1 MTGSTERLEEA
12 LRASLRE
19 AKRLR
24 RQNQQLAAAAA
35 EPLAVVGVGCRYPGG
50 VDGADALWELVDGGV
65 DAVGEFP
72 ADRGWDVE
80 GLYHP
85 EPGQPGRTYSKSG
98 GFVADA
104 ARFDAGFFGISPR
117 EALAMDPQQRLFLQ
131 CSWEALEDAGIDPV
145 GLRGSATGV
154 FAGCSFSDYGVRGAD
169 AGDTGGHLLTSTE
182 LSVVSGRV
190 SYALGLEGPSL
201 TVDTACSSSLVGLH
215 LAGQALRRGECALA
229 LVGGVTVMATPEAFV
244 EFSRQRGLAADGR
257 CKSYAA
263 SADGV
268 GWAEGAGVLVV
279 ERLSDAVRHGRRI
292 LGLVRGTAVNS
303 DGASSGFTAPNGPS
317 QQRVIRAALADAGLS
332 AADVDAVDGHGTGT
346 RLGDPI
352 EAQALLATYGQER
365 PADGSP
371 LWLGSVKSN
380 MGHAQ
385 AAAGVAGVVKMLMA
399 MRHGVLPRSLHSGE
413 PSPQVDWAAGRVE
426 LLREPVPWPAGE
438 RVRRAGVSSFGI
450 SGTNAHVVL
459 EEFRAEEPA
468 REVVAPAGPLLWPV
482 SAHSAAALPVQAARL
497 RAALLR
503 PGAAADPV
511 DVGFS
516 LATGRAAL
524 EHRAVVLGA
533 DRGELLEGLAA
544 LAEGRPSAA
553 VPVGAVRPG
562 AATAFLFTGQGAQR
576 AGMGAG
582 AAAFPAFAAA
592 FDEVCA
598 ELDRHLDRP
607 LREAVAAGGAEL
619 DATGLAQPALFA
631 VEVALFRLAES
642 WGLRPDFV
650 AGHSIG
656 ELAAAHA
663 AGVWSLADACA
674 LVAARGRL
682 MQALPSGGAMVAI
695 AAAEE
700 EVRAALVPG
709 ADVAAVNGP
718 RAVVVS
724 GEAEAV
730 AKVAAGFAR
739 TKELAVSHA
748 FHSALMDPML
758 AEFRQVARGL
768 EYRLARIPVV
778 STLTGALVGPGEL
791 QDPEYWVRH
800 VREAVRFA
808 DGVAALREQGV
819 TRFVELG
826 PDAVLTALAGQCLD
840 ADPAA
845 AEVLAV
851 PLLRRGR
858 PEEATVAAA
867 LGALHAHGAPLDW
880 AAYYAGSGARRAEL
894 PTYGFEQRDYWLG
907 RPAKDAGTAAG
918 AGQGAAAHPLLGAV
932 VELPGTG
939 GVVLTGR
946 LSPSARPWLADH
958 AVHGAVLLPG
968 TGFVELAVRAGDEV
982 GCPLLEE
989 LALEAPLLLDAP
1001 DGTDLRVAVDGPDG
1015 AGRRTVTVHSR
1026 PAADANAPW
1035 TRHAAGTL
1043 APAPADPAA
1052 AAPLPAWPP
1061 AGATALDVSGV
1072 YPALAAQGYGYG
1084 PAFRGLTAAWSAGD
1098 DLYAEVAL
1106 PEPARAEADAYGL
1119 HPALLDAVLHA
1130 VGYAGPRTD
1139 GGMVPFSWTGV
1150 RLHAAGAAALRVRVS
1165 FRGPDAAAVTATDP
1179 DGRAVLDVAELA
1191 FRALPAPAD
1200 PGTGTDRLFR
1210 LDWVPLPAP
1219 EGTGPAACTVL
1230 GADRFGLGPA
1240 LAAAGHTVSAGPAA
1254 DGPLVLVPC
1263 WAPPQEQDAA
1273 AARAAAER
1281 VLALVQEWAADPRP
1295 ADHRLAVVTR
1305 GAVAAAPGEGVTDL
1319 VHAPLWGLLRTVQ
1332 QEYPDRF
1339 VLLDLEDGPAD
1350 TAPPALPPG
1359 LLDAL
1364 RGGEPNLA
1372 VRGGALVVP
1381 RLVRARPEPAD
1392 RPGLDPAGTVLV
1404 TGGTGALG
1412 AALARHLV
1420 TGHGVRHLLL
1430 TGRRGP
1436 DAPGA
1441 AELTAELA
1449 ELGAEVTVAACDAAD
1464 RDALRRLL
1472 DAVPA
1477 DRPLTGVV
1485 HAAGVVDDG
1494 VIGSLTPE
1502 RLAAVLRPKVDAA
1515 WHLHELTRG
1524 LDLAAFVLFSSVS
1537 GTLGAAGQGSYA
1549 AANAFLD
1556 ALAAHRA
1563 ADGRAAHSLAW
1574 GLWADAAAG
1583 GGMGAALRD
1592 ADRARLA
1599 RGGVLELA
1607 VDEGL
1612 ALFDAAVRGAEPVL
1626 LPVRLDLPAFAADA
1640 ARTGEVPPLLRALV
1654 RGPVRPRA
1662 GAGAAAGGD
1671 GADGPGA
1678 AGGAWARIGA
1688 LAGRERQDALVEL
1701 VRGATAAVL
1710 GHDRPEAVDPEK
1722 GFLEL
1727 GLDSLTAIE
1736 LRNRLE
1742 AVTGNRLPATVVF
1755 DYPAVSALAARL
1767 GEDLPRAG
1775 SALADHLAAV
1785 RSLLESGALTGPE
1798 RAEATAALRALAAAA
1813 GADPGAGTDPGAGA
1827 ASDPAPAEDLDAVT
1841 AEELFGILDE
1851 ELETS

>member
-12 LRASLRE
+12 LRASLKE

-85 EPGQPGRTYSKSG
+85 EPGQPGRTYAKSG

-104 ARFDAGFFGISPR
+104 AHFDAGFFGISPR

-169 AGDTGGHLLTSTE
+169 AGDAGGHLLTSTE

-365 PADGSP
+365 PEDGRP

-468 REVVAPAGPLLWPV
+468 REVLAPAGPLLWPV
-482 SAHSAAALPVQAARL
+482 SAHSAEALPVQAARL

-503 PGAAADPV
+503 PGAAAEPV

-533 DRGELLEGLAA
+533 DRGELLDGLAA
-544 LAEGRPSAA
+544 LAGGRPSPA
-553 VPVGAVRPG
+553 VPVGVVRPG

-598 ELDRHLDRP
+598 VLDRHLERP
-607 LREAVAAGGAEL
+607 LRAVVAAGGAEL
-619 DATGLAQPALFA
+619 DATGLTQPALFA

-663 AGVWSLADACA
+663 AGVWSLEDACA

-682 MQALPSGGAMVAI
+682 MQALPAGGAMVAV
-695 AAAEE
+695 AATED

-730 AKVAAGFAR
+730 AKVAAGFGR
-739 TKELAVSHA
+739 TKELTVSHA
-748 FHSALMDPML
+748 FHSALMEPALDG
-758 AEFRQVARGL
+758 FRRVARGL

-800 VREAVRFA
+800 AREAVRFA
-808 DGVAALREQGV
+808 DAVAALREQGV

-826 PDAVLTALAGQCLD
+826 PDAVLTALVGQCLD

-867 LGALHAHGAPLDW
+867 LGALHAHGAPIDW

-894 PTYGFEQRDYWLG
+894 PTYGFERRAYWLG
-907 RPAKDAGTAAG
+907 RPAQDAGAAAG

-946 LSPSARPWLADH
+946 ISATSRPWLADH
-958 AVHGAVLLPG
+958 AVHGTVLLPG

-989 LALEAPLLLDAP
+989 LTLEAPLPLDAP
-1001 DGTDLRVAVDGPDG
+1001 DGTDLRVTVDGPDA
-1015 AGRRTVTVHSR
+1015 AGRRAVAVHSR
-1026 PAADANAPW
+1026 PAADADAPW
-1035 TRHAAGTL
+1035 TRHAVGTL
-1043 APAPADPAA
+1043 AAAPADPAA
-1052 AAPLPAWPP
+1052 APPPAWPP
-1061 AGATALDVSGV
+1061 AGATALDVSGA
-1072 YPALAAQGYGYG
+1072 YPSLAAQGYAYG
-1084 PAFRGLTAAWSAGD
+1084 PAFRGLTAAWSDGD

-1106 PEPARAEADAYGL
+1106 PDPARAEADAYGL

-1130 VGYAGPRTD
+1130 VGYAGPRTE

-1165 FRGPDAAAVTATDP
+1165 FRGPDAAALTATDP
-1179 DGRAVLDVAELA
+1179 DGRAVLSVAELA

-1200 PGTGTDRLFR
+1200 RAAGADRLFR

-1219 EGTGPAACTVL
+1219 AGGGAAACAVP
-1230 GADRFGLGPA
+1230 GPDRLGLGPA
-1240 LAAAGHTVSAGPAA
+1240 LAAAGHTVSTGPGAQE
-1254 DGPLVLVPC
+1254 PLVLVPC

-1273 AARAAAER
+1273 AARTAAER
-1281 VLALVQEWAADPRP
+1281 VLALVQGWAAEPVP
-1295 ADHRLAVVTR
+1295 AGHRIAVVTR

-1332 QEYPDRF
+1332 QEYPGRF

-1350 TAPPALPPG
+1350 APPALPPG

-1364 RGGEPNLA
+1364 RGDEPNLA
-1372 VRGGALVVP
+1372 VRGGALLVP
-1381 RLVRARPEPAD
+1381 RLVRARPEPAP
-1392 RPGLDPAGTVLV
+1392 RPGLDPSGTVLV

-1449 ELGAEVTVAACDAAD
+1449 ELGAEATVVSCDAAD
-1464 RDALRRLL
+1464 REALRRLL

-1494 VIGSLTPE
+1494 VVGSLTPE

-1515 WHLHELTRG
+1515 WNLHELTRG

-1556 ALAAHRA
+1556 ALATHRSA
-1563 ADGRAAHSLAW
+1563 GGRTAHSLAW

-1583 GGMGAALRD
+1583 GGMGAALRE

-1640 ARTGEVPPLLRALV
+1640 VRTGEVPPLLRALV

-1662 GAGAAAGGD
+1662 AAGAAAGGD
-1671 GADGPGA
+1671 GADGPAA

-1688 LAGRERQDALVEL
+1688 LVGSERQDALVEL
-1701 VRGATAAVL
+1701 VREATAAVL
-1710 GHDRPEAVDPEK
+1710 GHDRPGAVDPEK

-1727 GLDSLTAIE
+1727 GLDSLTALE

-1742 AVTGNRLPATVVF
+1742 GVTGNRLPATVVF

-1785 RSLLESGALTGPE
+1785 RALLESGALTDPE

-1813 GADPGAGTDPGAGA
+1813 TGPDAGA
-1827 ASDPAPAEDLDAVT
+1827 PADPAPAEDLDAVT

-1851 ELETS
+1851 ELESS